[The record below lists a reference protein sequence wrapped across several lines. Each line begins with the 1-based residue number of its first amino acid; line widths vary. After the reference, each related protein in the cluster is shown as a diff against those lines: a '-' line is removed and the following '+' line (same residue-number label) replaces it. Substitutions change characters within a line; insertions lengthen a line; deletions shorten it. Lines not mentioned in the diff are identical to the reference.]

1 MRGLIA
7 ALACAAC
14 ACLSTPAVAA
24 ARIDNQ
30 ASTRA
35 YLRASE
41 AYERS
46 ATTEVAARVAAI
58 EARASGIAGG
68 CPAALTYAPRD
79 EAFEELGREASA
91 TALWAG
97 AASVRSTGL
106 RLADA
111 IAHLRWSD
119 GRLTRLVHAEAAE
132 EQMIAAT
139 TLPDVCADIAAWK
152 ASAYAAL
159 PQSAVRFLARSQAI
173 EFLSF
178 VGFTEQPRE
187 TLILRLLRRFERPA
201 ETRVV
206 KRLEHLE
213 AQVGKR
219 VQAAMVTARAKLAAG
234 LGVPA
239 L

>member
-1 MRGLIA
+1 MKGSVA
-7 ALACAAC
+7 ALACAVC

-24 ARIDNQ
+24 TRVEDHA
-30 ASTRA
+30 ATRA

-46 ATTEVAARVAAI
+46 ATTEMAARVAAT
-58 EARASGIAGG
+58 EARASQIAGG

-97 AASVRSTGL
+97 AASVRATGL

-119 GRLTRLVHAEAAE
+119 SRLTRIVHAEAAE

-139 TLPDVCADIAAWK
+139 TLPDVCANIAAWK
-152 ASAYAAL
+152 ASAYATL

-178 VGFTEQPRE
+178 VGFTEQSRE
-187 TLILRLLRRFERPA
+187 TLILRLLRRFEQPA
-201 ETRVV
+201 ENRAA
-206 KRLEHLE
+206 KRLEHVE
-213 AQVGKR
+213 AQIVKR
-219 VQAAMVTARAKLAAG
+219 VEAAMVAARAKLAAG

>member
-1 MRGLIA
+1 VKGSVA

-24 ARIDNQ
+24 TRVGDHA
-30 ASTRA
+30 ATRA

-46 ATTEVAARVAAI
+46 ASTEVAARLAAT
-58 EARASGIAGG
+58 EARASEIAGE

-79 EAFEELGREASA
+79 EAFEELGREANA
-91 TALWAG
+91 TSFWAG
-97 AASVRSTGL
+97 AASMRSTGL

-111 IAHLRWSD
+111 IAHLRWTD
-119 GRLTRLVHAEAAE
+119 RRLTRLVHAEAAE
-132 EQMIAAT
+132 EQMVAAT
-139 TLPDVCADIAAWK
+139 ALPDVCADIAAWK
-152 ASAYAAL
+152 ASAYATL
-159 PQSAVRFLARSQAI
+159 PQSTMRFLARSQAI
-173 EFLSF
+173 ELLSF
-178 VGFTEQPRE
+178 VGFTEESRE

-201 ETRVV
+201 ETRAA
-206 KRLEHLE
+206 KRIEHVE
-213 AQVGKR
+213 RQIGKR
-219 VQAAMVTARAKLAAG
+219 VEAATVAARAKLAAG